1 MTKTILLFFLFFFS
15 NIFAQDLEQDSIVMI
30 QDSIFVNEPKV
41 FEDNFK
47 EKYKGKVYEYEP
59 KIEVNSTWEQFKN
72 WFKNLLEKIFGF
84 GKKGENFVDII
95 IRIGAII
102 LILLVIYFITK
113 ALLNKEGQWIFGKS
127 SSNFITDDNIE
138 TNLHQANFEQLIQE
152 KLAQKDYRLAIRFY
166 YLYLL
171 KKMSDQKIIDWE
183 VNKTNSDYAYEI
195 KNEIQKSKFEKL
207 SYLYEYIWYGEFE
220 IEETQYLQAIQ
231 EFKTALK
238 SYKNE

>member
-1 MTKTILLFFLFFFS
+1 LKKIFSLIFLVYFTHF
-15 NIFAQDLEQDSIVMI
+15 FAQELDKNSIVMV
-30 QDSIFVNEPKV
+30 QDSIFVNKPNV
-41 FEDNFK
+41 FEPNFK

-59 KIEVNSTWEQFKN
+59 KIEVNSTWEQFKT
-72 WFKNLLEKIFGF
+72 WFRNLLENIFGF
-84 GKKGENFVDII
+84 GRKSEGIIDII

-127 SSNFITDDNIE
+127 SSNIINDENIE
-138 TNLHQANFEQLIQE
+138 NQLHQANFEKLIQE
-152 KLAQKDYRLAIRFY
+152 KLVQKNYRLVIRYY

-171 KKMSDQKIIDWE
+171 KKMSDQNIIDWE

-195 KNEIQKSKFEKL
+195 KNETQKSKFDKL

-220 IEETQYLQAIQ
+220 IEEKQYLQTIK
-231 EFKTALK
+231 EFKTALNTF
-238 SYKNE
+238 KNE